1 MNVSPSGFYA
11 WQTRESSA
19 RDLDDQEL
27 LKKITKV
34 YWESE
39 GRYGSPRVFKALKAD
54 GIAIGEKRVARL
66 MQKAGLIARCMK
78 VVKRTPNLKAFQRSG
93 ENLLLDQAMPT
104 GINQVWVGDITYIKL
119 NNQWRYLATV
129 MDLYSRRIIA
139 WSLSD
144 NRRAELTI
152 RALKL
157 ALRKRNYPKGLI
169 FHSDRG
175 IEYLSN
181 EYRNELKRYGV
192 QQSFNRAYHCTDNAF
207 MESFFHSLKGELIRG
222 TDFKSDAS
230 LRAGLANYINGF
242 YNTTRLHSSI
252 NYLSPIEY
260 ERRAA

>member
-1 MNVSPSGFYA
+1 
-11 WQTRESSA
+11 
-19 RDLDDQEL
+19 
-27 LKKITKV
+27 
-34 YWESE
+34 
-39 GRYGSPRVFKALKAD
+39 
-54 GIAIGEKRVARL
+54 
-66 MQKAGLIARCMK
+66 MK

-93 ENLLLDQAMPT
+93 ENLLLDKAMPNA
-104 GINQVWVGDITYIKL
+104 INQVWVGDITYTKL

-144 NRRAELTI
+144 NRKAELTI

-181 EYRNELKRYGV
+181 EYRNELKQHGI

-222 TDFKSDAS
+222 AHFKNDAS
-230 LRAGLANYINGF
+230 LRSELANYINGF
-242 YNTTRLHSSI
+242 YNKTRLHSSI
-252 NYLSPIEY
+252 NYMSPIEY

>member
-1 MNVSPSGFYA
+1 
-11 WQTRESSA
+11 
-19 RDLDDQEL
+19 
-27 LKKITKV
+27 
-34 YWESE
+34 
-39 GRYGSPRVFKALKAD
+39 
-54 GIAIGEKRVARL
+54 

-93 ENLLLDQAMPT
+93 ENLLFDKAMPNA
-104 GINQVWVGDITYIKL
+104 INQVWAGDITYIKL

-144 NRRAELTI
+144 NRKAELTI

-181 EYRNELKRYGV
+181 EYRNEMKQHGI
-192 QQSFNRAYHCTDNAF
+192 QQSFNRAYHCTDN
-207 MESFFHSLKGELIRG
+207 
-222 TDFKSDAS
+222 DAS
-230 LRAGLANYINGF
+230 LRSELANHINGF
-242 YNTTRLHSSI
+242 YNKTRLHSSI
-252 NYLSPIEY
+252 NYMSPIEY

>member
-1 MNVSPSGFYA
+1 
-11 WQTRESSA
+11 
-19 RDLDDQEL
+19 
-27 LKKITKV
+27 
-34 YWESE
+34 
-39 GRYGSPRVFKALKAD
+39 
-54 GIAIGEKRVARL
+54 

-93 ENLLLDQAMPT
+93 ENLLLDKAMPS

-144 NRRAELTI
+144 NRKAELTI

-181 EYRNELKRYGV
+181 EYRNELKQHGI
-192 QQSFNRAYHCTDNAF
+192 QQSFNQAYHCADNAF

-222 TDFKSDAS
+222 AHFKNDES
-230 LRAGLANYINGF
+230 LRSELANYINGF
-242 YNTTRLHSSI
+242 YNATRLHSSI
-252 NYLSPIEY
+252 NYRSPIEY
-260 ERRAA
+260 ERRAAWKPTCPFCRGKVKMNFGCIEA